1 MEELPSFIFKN
12 LFLILLAVFALI
24 SFIFHYKSRNR
35 ELFDVNGDQ
44 VLINRTSKLRF
55 SFVHRTA
62 IHINSVVRVEVHG
75 NRLSLFQRSNNAID
89 IWLHAEHLESGINKA
104 KSVFSHADFSSKGS

>member
-62 IHINSVVRVEVHG
+62 IRIDSVVKVEVHS
-75 NRLSLFQRSNNAID
+75 NRLSLFQRSNT
-89 IWLHAEHLESGINKA
+89 L
-104 KSVFSHADFSSKGS
+104 SKLLAAL

>member
-44 VLINRTSKLRF
+44 VLINRT
-55 SFVHRTA
+55 A
-62 IHINSVVRVEVHG
+62 IRIDSVVKVEVHG